1 MHWHFVATGENGNL
15 RIPKTPSELKMQ
27 ILAPSVEIWSPPT
40 RAAQQAEIVAL
51 RLQIGSLQQRA
62 VVTRRNRVM
71 LEISNL

>member
-1 MHWHFVATGENGNL
+1 
-15 RIPKTPSELKMQ
+15 MQ